1 MHLFL
6 TCLHFLC
13 TLSNSSLKHVH
24 SFLRALQ
31 VYFLRRFYLAYGI
44 FRFSSEE
51 DEQIL
56 RLGVIMKNMLDKW
69 QLLPV

>member
-1 MHLFL
+1 M
-6 TCLHFLC
+6 
-13 TLSNSSLKHVH
+13 H
-24 SFLRALQ
+24 SFLRALR
-31 VYFLRRFYLAYGI
+31 VYFLRRFYLAYSI

-69 QLLPV
+69 QFLPV